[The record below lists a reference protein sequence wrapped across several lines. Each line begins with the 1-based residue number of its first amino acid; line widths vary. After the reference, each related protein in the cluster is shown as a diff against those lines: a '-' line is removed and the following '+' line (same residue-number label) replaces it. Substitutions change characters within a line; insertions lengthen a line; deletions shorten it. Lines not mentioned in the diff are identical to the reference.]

1 MIDRNKLIFDERS
14 HTYRLDGQT
23 LISVT
28 QVLKPISELEY
39 EEIREDVLENAS
51 KRGTAIHFALELY
64 NEFGVEEIDE
74 EYRGYLEAYKSF
86 LRTYHY
92 QPIHNERQVVSEL
105 GYAGTVDCVAKV
117 NGIITVVDYK
127 TTSKLNPRKVG
138 LQLAAYRQA
147 LKEEG
152 IDTELGAVLQLKK
165 DGKYKFLMYDSNQLD
180 EHFKY
185 FKLLLDAQKVI
196 KYYALGES
204 ILTKGEEM
212 LSERKKHEFYYG
224 D

>member
-39 EEIREDVLENAS
+39 GEIREDVLENAAE
-51 KRGTAIHFALELY
+51 RGTAIHFALELY

-117 NGIITVVDYK
+117 NGIVTVVDYK

-165 DGKYKFLMYDSNQLD
+165 DGKYKFLMYDTNQLD

-185 FKLLLDAQKVI
+185 FKLLLDAQKII
-196 KYYALGES
+196 KYYALNESVLIGGES
-204 ILTKGEEM
+204 
-212 LSERKKHEFYYG
+212 
-224 D
+224 

>member
-39 EEIREDVLENAS
+39 GEIREDVLENAAE
-51 KRGTAIHFALELY
+51 RGMAIHFALELY

-92 QPIHNERQVVSEL
+92 QPIHNELQVVSEL

-117 NGIITVVDYK
+117 NGIVTVVDYK

-212 LSERKKHEFYYG
+212 LSE
-224 D
+224 

>member
-1 MIDRNKLIFDERS
+1 MIDRNKLTFDERT
-14 HTYRLDGQT
+14 HTYQLDGQA

-39 EEIREDVLENAS
+39 GEIREDVLENAAN
-51 KRGTAIHFALELY
+51 RGTAIHFAIELY
-64 NEFGVEEIDE
+64 NEYGIEEIDE

-86 LRTYHY
+86 LQTYHY

-117 NGIITVVDYK
+117 NGIVTVVDYK

-204 ILTKGEEM
+204 ILTEGEM
-212 LSERKKHEFYYG
+212 LSE
-224 D
+224 

>member
-117 NGIITVVDYK
+117 NGIVTVVDYK

-204 ILTKGEEM
+204 ILTEGEM

>member
-39 EEIREDVLENAS
+39 GEIREDVLENAAE
-51 KRGTAIHFALELY
+51 RGTAIHFALELY

-117 NGIITVVDYK
+117 NGIVTVVDYK

-196 KYYALGES
+196 KYYALKEN
-204 ILTKGEEM
+204 ILIDKEEF
-212 LSERKKHEFYYG
+212 E
-224 D
+224 

>member
-39 EEIREDVLENAS
+39 GEIREDVLENAAE
-51 KRGTAIHFALELY
+51 RGAAIHFALELY

-117 NGIITVVDYK
+117 NGIVTVVDYK

-196 KYYALGES
+196 KYYALKEN
-204 ILTKGEEM
+204 ILIDKEEF
-212 LSERKKHEFYYG
+212 E
-224 D
+224 

>member
-1 MIDRNKLIFDERS
+1 MIDRNKLTFDERT
-14 HTYRLDGQT
+14 HTYQLDGQA

-39 EEIREDVLENAS
+39 GEIREDVLENAAE
-51 KRGTAIHFALELY
+51 RGTAIHFALELY

-86 LRTYHY
+86 LQTYHY

-117 NGIITVVDYK
+117 NGIVTVVDYK

-196 KYYALGES
+196 KYYALKEN
-204 ILTKGEEM
+204 ILIDKEEF
-212 LSERKKHEFYYG
+212 E
-224 D
+224 